1 MKKSL
6 KKVSIFLAIM
16 AFAMLFKCS
25 EAKIVGEKTDKV
37 TAGLYTNLIEGKEVI
52 LVSPNA
58 SYKPASKND
67 EDKFLYK
74 GDLNKFFSE
83 NNITVTSI
91 KDSKGNTKGENDA
104 ITTGDI
110 ISDGT
115 KDRILIL
122 CGDADGNTN
131 ICGPQDVRIVVYDYI
146 KEQEATAEQKIAA
159 NLKNDDD
166 RLTVGDINRMVK
178 KSLGYDGSSDQ
189 NENLIGDTL
198 VLEMPSD
205 GSSGEDPVNPPAGEY
220 GIEVETEGGAQ
231 ITVGGTT
238 KVKAT
243 ITPASADQSVTFSS
257 ANDKIAAVDQ
267 NGTVT
272 GVAVGETTITATS
285 KTYKD
290 SKTGKYLS
298 GTVNIKITENIVH
311 VTRWG
316 IDFADEDATGVLK
329 QNETLQLVIK
339 IEPDDATYK
348 NNVKWYSTDES
359 IATVDKNGKVTA
371 KSNGNVKI
379 KAKIE
384 EEPNLK
390 EAEMD
395 IVVTDK
401 SRVEGFSWRSDI
413 TPLRIGDITEPNPA
427 TCEPANSVYETIKY
441 SSSDESKASIDPNT
455 GVITARDGGTVTIKV
470 EITGKIG
477 GMTYSA
483 EGSKTITI
491 LEPEG

>member
-37 TAGLYTNLIEGKEVI
+37 TAGLYTNLLEGKEVI

-91 KDSKGNTKGENDA
+91 KDSKGNAKGENDA

-115 KDRILIL
+115 KDRTLIL

-146 KEQEATAEQKIAA
+146 KEQQATAEQKIAA

-178 KSLGYDGSSDQ
+178 KSLGYDGSSNQ

-198 VLEMPSD
+198 LLKMPSD
-205 GSSGEDPVNPPAGEY
+205 GSSGEDPVDPPAGEY
-220 GIEVETEGGAQ
+220 GIQVKTEGGAQ

-243 ITPASADQSVTFSS
+243 ITPSSADQSITFSS
-257 ANDKIAAVDQ
+257 ANDKIATVDQ

-285 KTYKD
+285 KKYKD
-290 SKTGKYLS
+290 PETEKYLS
-298 GTVNIKITENIVH
+298 GTVNIKVTENIVH
-311 VTRWG
+311 VSKLEIS
-316 IDFADEDATGVLK
+316 ID
-329 QNETLQLVIK
+329 NK
-339 IEPDDATYK
+339 ILNVNGTAQITTKVTPDNATYK
-348 NNVKWYSTDES
+348 NVVFES
-359 IATVDKNGKVTA
+359 SDTSVATVDSTGKVTA
-371 KSNGNVKI
+371 KKVGTADITATI
-379 KAKIE
+379 KEETNMTPAKITITVQE
-384 EEPNLK
+384 VKVSKLSIRGATSVMVGENTTLIATIEPTNAANKTLK
-390 EAEMD
+390 WTSSDPSKATVSENG
-395 IVVTDK
+395 VVTGISGGD
-401 SRVEGFSWRSDI
+401 VII
-413 TPLRIGDITEPNPA
+413 TCKTTDGSNLS
-427 TCEPANSVYETIKY
+427 CEQSIYVY
-441 SSSDESKASIDPNT
+441 D
-455 GVITARDGGTVTIKV
+455 
-470 EITGKIG
+470 
-477 GMTYSA
+477 
-483 EGSKTITI
+483 TITT
-491 LEPEG
+491 

>member
-198 VLEMPSD
+198 VLKMPSD

-220 GIEVETEGGAQ
+220 GIQVKTEGGSQ

-243 ITPASADQSVTFSS
+243 ITPASADQSITFSS
-257 ANDKIAAVDQ
+257 ANDKIATVDQ

-272 GVAVGETTITATS
+272 GVAAGSTTITATS
-285 KTYKD
+285 KTIKN
-290 SKTGKYLS
+290 TENGEYLK
-298 GTVNIKITENIVH
+298 GTVTINVTEDIVHASTLKISIDNAHLKVNETAKITTEV
-311 VTRWG
+311 V
-316 IDFADEDATGVLK
+316 
-329 QNETLQLVIK
+329 
-339 IEPDDATYK
+339 PDNATYK
-348 NNVKWYSTDES
+348 NLVFES
-359 IATVDKNGKVTA
+359 SDTSVATVDSTGKVTA
-371 KSNGNVKI
+371 KKVGT
-379 KAKIE
+379 
-384 EEPNLK
+384 
-390 EAEMD
+390 AE
-395 IVVTDK
+395 
-401 SRVEGFSWRSDI
+401 
-413 TPLRIGDITEPNPA
+413 
-427 TCEPANSVYETIKY
+427 
-441 SSSDESKASIDPNT
+441 
-455 GVITARDGGTVTIKV
+455 ITARIIEETNMNPAKVTIIVEEVKVTKLSVAGAVSVNVGESTSLRATIEPDNAANKTLKWTSSDPSKATVSEDGVVTGISGGTVTITC
-470 EITGKIG
+470 ET
-477 GMTYSA
+477 TD
-483 EGSKTITI
+483 GSNLHCEHSITI
-491 LEPEG
+491 NS